1 MFKMVVA
8 GFDVS
13 GCPNVQGT
21 ILCPDCKLTGRAC
34 RFYKNCDFKKAS
46 SKKLKSDKV
55 NQLKQLILPYIP
67 NDIKGLVINLID
79 SIGE

>member
-8 GFDVS
+8 GLDVS

-34 RFYKNCDFKKAS
+34 RFNKNCDFKKAS
-46 SKKLKSDKV
+46 SKKL
-55 NQLKQLILPYIP
+55 
-67 NDIKGLVINLID
+67 
-79 SIGE
+79 